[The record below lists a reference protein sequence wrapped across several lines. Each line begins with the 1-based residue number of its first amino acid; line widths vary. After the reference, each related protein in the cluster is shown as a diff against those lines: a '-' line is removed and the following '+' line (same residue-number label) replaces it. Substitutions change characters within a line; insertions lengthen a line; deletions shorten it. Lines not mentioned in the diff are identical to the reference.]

1 MSFPRRRR
9 MYKYE
14 VIVWWSEKDQSYI
27 VEAPEL
33 PGCMSDG
40 ETYEEAL
47 RNIQLIISEW
57 IETAKE
63 LGREI
68 PEPKGKLMYA

>member
-1 MSFPRRRR
+1 

-14 VIVWWSEKDQSYI
+14 VIVWWSEKDQAYI
-27 VEAPEL
+27 AEVPEL

-40 ETYEEAL
+40 GTYEETL
-47 RNIQLIISEW
+47 TKIQLIISEW

-68 PEPKGKLMYA
+68 ISFKF

>member
-1 MSFPRRRR
+1 MH
-9 MYKYE
+9 KYE
-14 VIVWWSEKDQSYI
+14 VIVWWSEKDQAYI
-27 VEAPEL
+27 AEVPEL

-40 ETYEEAL
+40 ETYEEVL
-47 RNIQLIISEW
+47 KNIQIIISEW
-57 IETAKE
+57 VETAKE

>member
-1 MSFPRRRR
+1 

-14 VIVWWSEKDQSYI
+14 VIVWWSKKDQAYI
-27 VEAPEL
+27 TEVPEL
-33 PGCMSDG
+33 LGCMSDG

-47 RNIQLIISEW
+47 KNIQIIISEW

-63 LGREI
+63 LGRKI

>member
-1 MSFPRRRR
+1 

-14 VIVWWSEKDQSYI
+14 IIINWSREDNSYI
-27 VEAPEL
+27 SEVPEL

-40 ETYEEAL
+40 KSYKETVENTE
-47 RNIQLIISEW
+47 RVIEEW

-63 LGREI
+63 SGRKI
-68 PEPKGKLMYA
+68 PEPKGKRLMFA